1 MMVWGAARGWGTHH
15 RGGDSHFRAVGI
27 PWPQTLRDI
36 GGSGFRV
43 AAGFLYALIELVR
56 PLRRFMVKGLR
67 FGVDYSLSDFGSLS
81 DKDVA
86 NDSLLQCS

>member
-1 MMVWGAARGWGTHH
+1 
-15 RGGDSHFRAVGI
+15 
-27 PWPQTLRDI
+27 
-36 GGSGFRV
+36 
-43 AAGFLYALIELVR
+43 
-56 PLRRFMVKGLR
+56 MVKGLR